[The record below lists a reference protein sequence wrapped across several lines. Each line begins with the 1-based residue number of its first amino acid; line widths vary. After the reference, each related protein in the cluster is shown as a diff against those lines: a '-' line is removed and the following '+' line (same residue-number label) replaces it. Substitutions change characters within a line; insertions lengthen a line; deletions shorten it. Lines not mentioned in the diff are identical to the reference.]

1 MFQKCIQMYRQ
12 WVSGICWRY
21 FLVPLGNEKE
31 KLANNLAD
39 NLQGKFPWSSRG
51 KWSNSLYHPSI
62 KGLENLEYYNIREN
76 KGLIYISKVFLNSL
90 FGKSGQRTDLRQSK
104 IVKNPEAFLTLL
116 VSPQFEVKTVV
127 PVGKENLLVTYK
139 DIESENKPLKFSNVV
154 LAAIISSW
162 ARLRLYELL

>member
-1 MFQKCIQMYRQ
+1 
-12 WVSGICWRY
+12 
-21 FLVPLGNEKE
+21 
-31 KLANNLAD
+31 
-39 NLQGKFPWSSRG
+39 
-51 KWSNSLYHPSI
+51 LYHPSI